1 MSEVKVSAELMPSES
16 SEGGSIPG
24 LSPLF
29 IKDRLPPVSLHVA
42 FPPSVPL
49 SLCPNFPFL

>member
-16 SEGGSIPG
+16 SEGGSVPG

-29 IKDRLPPVSLHVA
+29 IKDRLPPVYSLDVL
-42 FPPSVPL
+42 L
-49 SLCPNFPFL
+49 SLFGTSLLFYVQF